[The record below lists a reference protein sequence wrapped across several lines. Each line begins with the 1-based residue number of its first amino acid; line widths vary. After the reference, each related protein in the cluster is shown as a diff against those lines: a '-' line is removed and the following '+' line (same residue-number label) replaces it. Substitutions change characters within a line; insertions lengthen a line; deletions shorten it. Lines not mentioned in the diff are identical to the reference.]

1 MINIMKKKNK
11 TKAEQ
16 EGREGVC
23 VCLCVYGRWICV
35 AIELLRMTLIE
46 KETCGEKQRNE

>member
-1 MINIMKKKNK
+1 MINIMKKKK
-11 TKAEQ
+11 QKQSKRVE
-16 EGREGVC
+16 REY